1 MKRLIAIPIVS
12 FFPMLSIPLFSFAD
26 DFLFSNGSQWGFS
39 TSPSAIHYSLNHGH
53 YIIQQHGNHLFVH
66 KLNQGHH
73 GHHFQKNHFNNP
85 HNRRLH
91 FFNNR

>member
-12 FFPMLSIPLFSFAD
+12 FFLMLSIPLFSFAD

-53 YIIQQHGNHLFVH
+53 YIIQQNGNRLFVH
-66 KLNQGHH
+66 KLNQGPRR
-73 GHHFQKNHFNNP
+73 HHFQKNYFDNL
-85 HNRRLH
+85 HNRRLR